1 MNYISFGRT
10 GIKVSRLVIGSW
22 YLPHLK
28 ESKNGV
34 YPVDKDTSIKLIRKA
49 YDLGINFFDT
59 ADVYRGVYDRS
70 GKNPDFSNIG
80 TSEKIIGEALKGY
93 DRESFVISTKVM
105 GRVGPLVN
113 DSGLNRKHVKNAI
126 KKSLERLGMEYV
138 DIYFMH
144 ANDKITSIEEATRT
158 MNLLIN
164 EGKIL
169 HYGVSNFEAFE
180 ISQMYNYAFSRGLDA
195 PSAIQDEY
203 NLLNRGIE
211 KTNLVVASRYDMAS
225 MIYSPL
231 AQGILAGRY
240 LNEGNAISRKD
251 YDPKFI
257 DEVNFELNNKKVQ
270 KLNELA
276 KTKGHTCA
284 QLALSWLLN
293 QGKFIFPIIGISNE
307 EQLLDN
313 LGAVDIS
320 LSNEDLKAV
329 SEIFL

>member
-1 MNYISFGRT
+1 
-10 GIKVSRLVIGSW
+10 
-22 YLPHLK
+22 
-28 ESKNGV
+28 
-34 YPVDKDTSIKLIRKA
+34 
-49 YDLGINFFDT
+49 
-59 ADVYRGVYDRS
+59 
-70 GKNPDFSNIG
+70 
-80 TSEKIIGEALKGY
+80 
-93 DRESFVISTKVM
+93 
-105 GRVGPLVN
+105 
-113 DSGLNRKHVKNAI
+113 
-126 KKSLERLGMEYV
+126 
-138 DIYFMH
+138 
-144 ANDKITSIEEATRT
+144 
-158 MNLLIN
+158 
-164 EGKIL
+164 
-169 HYGVSNFEAFE
+169 
-180 ISQMYNYAFSRGLDA
+180 
-195 PSAIQDEY
+195 
-203 NLLNRGIE
+203 
-211 KTNLVVASRYDMAS
+211 
-225 MIYSPL
+225 L

>member
-10 GIKVSRLVIGSW
+10 GIKVSRLVVGSW

-34 YPVDKDTSIKLIRKA
+34 YPVDKDTSIKLIKKA
-49 YDLGINFFDT
+49 YDMGINFFDT

-70 GKNPDFSNIG
+70 GKNPDFSSIG

-126 KKSLERLGMEYV
+126 KKSLERLGMDYV

-144 ANDKITSIEEATRT
+144 ANDNITSLEEAVKT

-180 ISQMYNYAFSRGLDA
+180 ITYMYNFAFNRGLDV

-211 KTNLVVASRYDMAS
+211 KTNLVVSNRYDMAS

-240 LNEGNAISRKD
+240 LNKGNVISRKD

-257 DEVNFELNNKKVQ
+257 DDVNFELNNKKVQ

-276 KTKGHTCA
+276 KTKGYTCA
-284 QLALSWLLN
+284 QLALSWLLH
-293 QGKFIFPIIGISNE
+293 QGKYIFPIIGISNE

-313 LGAVDIS
+313 LGAIDVS
-320 LSNEDLKAV
+320 LNDEDLKSI